1 MTSHFFL
8 LSGPVTSER
17 LSWFEEALKFY
28 IIQICPESL
37 MYRATPKS
45 PVFTFFLTGDAI
57 SSLENPET
65 QQIWS

>member
-28 IIQICPESL
+28 FIQIYPESL
-37 MYRATPKS
+37 MYRANDKEPGIYLLPHRGCTREP
-45 PVFTFFLTGDAI
+45 
-57 SSLENPET
+57 
-65 QQIWS
+65 